1 MADRRAQYHTNGAAA
16 YDVYAWNQST
26 APQRRPEP
34 QHLPEERPL
43 PQKRQRVKART
54 ALALTVV
61 WFFTGLWH
69 GASWNFVLW
78 GIVLLFFILLEKFCI
93 GSFLKK
99 HALLSHLYLL
109 VLVVFGYVQ
118 LFEATSEVSKLENQL
133 SALQSQQTQLQSR
146 YEARIDLDAI
156 ETAAGD
162 LGLTKPSQEQIVYLD
177 LSGAD
182 RAEIYQEEKTS
193 VFSEIV
199 SAMEQ
204 SVSGLIAYLR
214 TASA

>member
-26 APQRRPEP
+26 APQRAARAAAPAGGASASSKAAACQA
-34 QHLPEERPL
+34 QHCASPPF
-43 PQKRQRVKART
+43 
-54 ALALTVV
+54 TVV
-61 WFFTGLWH
+61 GML
-69 GASWNFVLW
+69 AVA
-78 GIVLLFFILLEKFCI
+78 C
-93 GSFLKK
+93 
-99 HALLSHLYLL
+99 LL

-214 TASA
+214 AASA

>member
-43 PQKRQRVKART
+43 PQKRQRAKART
-54 ALALTVV
+54 ALAPFTVV
-61 WFFTGLWH
+61 GML
-69 GASWNFVLW
+69 AVA
-78 GIVLLFFILLEKFCI
+78 C
-93 GSFLKK
+93 
-99 HALLSHLYLL
+99 LL

-146 YEARIDLDAI
+146 YEAQIARRRLDGVKVDA
-156 ETAAGD
+156 
-162 LGLTKPSQEQIVYLD
+162 
-177 LSGAD
+177 
-182 RAEIYQEEKTS
+182 
-193 VFSEIV
+193 
-199 SAMEQ
+199 
-204 SVSGLIAYLR
+204 GLIAALQLR
-214 TASA
+214 LL

>member
-1 MADRRAQYHTNGAAA
+1 MDDKLRAAFDSVHAEEALKERTMAFLAHADAEAPARRRPAGRLRRTIAAA
-16 YDVYAWNQST
+16 VA
-26 APQRRPEP
+26 
-34 QHLPEERPL
+34 
-43 PQKRQRVKART
+43 
-54 ALALTVV
+54 
-61 WFFTGLWH
+61 
-69 GASWNFVLW
+69 
-78 GIVLLFFILLEKFCI
+78 C
-93 GSFLKK
+93 
-99 HALLSHLYLL
+99 LL

>member
-54 ALALTVV
+54 ALAPFTVV
-61 WFFTGLWH
+61 GML
-69 GASWNFVLW
+69 AVA
-78 GIVLLFFILLEKFCI
+78 C
-93 GSFLKK
+93 
-99 HALLSHLYLL
+99 LL

-146 YEARIDLDAI
+146 YEARIDLDAG
-156 ETAAGD
+156 ADRVPRPLRRRPGR
-162 LGLTKPSQEQIVYLD
+162 D
-177 LSGAD
+177 LSGGKNQRLLGD
-182 RAEIYQEEKTS
+182 RLRDGAERFRPDRI
-193 VFSEIV
+193 
-199 SAMEQ
+199 SAYRLCISWRQ
-204 SVSGLIAYLR
+204 DAQQ
-214 TASA
+214 